1 MKLIGL
7 GRTCRLV
14 ARLDE
19 AGDQLKVAKSGKRV
33 FGDLVLNKANA
44 N

>member
-1 MKLIGL
+1 LDWDEPAG
-7 GRTCRLV
+7 LV

-19 AGDQLKVAKSGKRV
+19 AGDQLKVAKAGSAF